1 MSKRNIIFICVAV
14 VVVIAIALIVYFV
27 VANQSNKTSDD
38 TKIVLEKYENYELAK
53 TIEITDKKTIN
64 ELNTICNNVSLEQDE
79 NTENLAIRNDVKLDL
94 KNGKVFFIQLDLPE
108 YCYMEDSSSN
118 TKLVIK
124 TPSGLLDSVNNIL
137 NENQ

>member
-14 VVVIAIALIVYFV
+14 AVVIAIALIIYFV
-27 VANQSNKTSDD
+27 VANKSNNTSDD
-38 TKIVLEKYENYELAK
+38 TKIIIEKYENSELAK
-53 TIEITDKKTIN
+53 TIEITDKKTMN
-64 ELNTICNNVSLEQDE
+64 ELNTICNNISLEQDE

-94 KNGKVFFIQLDLPE
+94 RNGKIFFIQLDLPE

-124 TPSGLLDSVNNIL
+124 TPAGLLDSINSIL
-137 NENQ
+137 NEN